1 VLAARSGSLGGVLAM
16 IAVSRENCR
25 AMPAVGG
32 KMLRESPAGRSGV
45 LVPDIEQ
52 RGEKIK

>member
-1 VLAARSGSLGGVLAM
+1 
-16 IAVSRENCR
+16 
-25 AMPAVGG
+25 MPAVGG